1 MVIGKGGKYLKII
14 GEQVRL
20 DMECLFDNKVF
31 LEFWVKVK
39 FGWVDDE
46 CVLCLLGYGED

>member
-1 MVIGKGGKYLKII
+1 MVIGNKGEKLKVI
-14 GEQVRL
+14 GCEVCK
-20 DMECLFDNKVF
+20 DFEEMFDNKVF

-46 CVLCLLGYGED
+46 CVLCSFGYGED